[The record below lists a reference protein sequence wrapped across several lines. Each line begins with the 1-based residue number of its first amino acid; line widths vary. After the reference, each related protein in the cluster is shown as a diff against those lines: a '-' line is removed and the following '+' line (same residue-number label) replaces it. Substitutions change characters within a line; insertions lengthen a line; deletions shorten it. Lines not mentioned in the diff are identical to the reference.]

1 VAVTVAFATTP
12 PDASVILPVN
22 TRVPAVCAIRDGAN
36 ATNRQITTTPGRQ
49 LCNLRKIVLHICLLT
64 LSDDTMTSCRDK
76 ALQKYDMSETLPR
89 LFWQMTVCSSMDRF
103 FQEDDN
109 LFIDALFSQ
118 FPSELGL

>member
-1 VAVTVAFATTP
+1 
-12 PDASVILPVN
+12 
-22 TRVPAVCAIRDGAN
+22 
-36 ATNRQITTTPGRQ
+36 
-49 LCNLRKIVLHICLLT
+49 
-64 LSDDTMTSCRDK
+64 MTSCRDK